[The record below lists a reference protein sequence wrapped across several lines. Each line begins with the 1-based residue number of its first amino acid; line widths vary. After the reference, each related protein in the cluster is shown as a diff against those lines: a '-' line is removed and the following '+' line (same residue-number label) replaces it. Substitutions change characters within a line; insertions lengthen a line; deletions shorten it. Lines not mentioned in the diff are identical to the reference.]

1 MNPVIRT
8 DSRVS
13 EATLSS
19 DSAAQLLATG
29 GQLVD
34 VRSPADFVR
43 NALPGALNVPVAAL
57 SWKHRYLNRQR
68 PVILCSDNG
77 SHCYHAARLL
87 AGAGFSNIYHLAVAE
102 RTSD

>member
-8 DSRVS
+8 GG
-13 EATLSS
+13 ATGESLSP

-43 NALPGALNVPVAAL
+43 NALPGALNLPVAAL
-57 SWKHRYLNRQR
+57 RWKFRYLNRQR

-77 SHCYHAARLL
+77 FHCHHAARLL
-87 AGAGFSNIYHLAVAE
+87 AGEGFSRIYHLAVN
-102 RTSD
+102 

>member
-8 DSRVS
+8 DGRIT
-13 EATLSS
+13 EASLSS

-57 SWKHRYLNRQR
+57 SWKYRYLNRQR
-68 PVILCSDNG
+68 PVILCSNNG
-77 SHCYHAARLL
+77 YHCQHAARLL
-87 AGAGFSNIYHLAVAE
+87 AGEGFSNIYQLAV
-102 RTSD
+102 T

>member
-8 DSRVS
+8 NSRVI
-13 EATLSS
+13 EASLSS

-57 SWKHRYLNRQR
+57 SWKYRYLNRQR
-68 PVILCSDNG
+68 PVILYSDNG
-77 SHCYHAARLL
+77 YHCQHAARLL
-87 AGAGFSNIYHLAVAE
+87 AGEGFSNIYQLAV
-102 RTSD
+102 T

>member
-1 MNPVIRT
+1 MNPVIHAGRAVEG
-8 DSRVS
+8 S
-13 EATLSS
+13 LSS

-43 NALPGALNVPVAAL
+43 NALPGALNLPVTAL
-57 SWKHRYLNRQR
+57 GWKYRYLNRQR

-77 SHCYHAARLL
+77 LHCHHAARLL
-87 AGAGFSNIYHLAVAE
+87 AGEGFQKIYHLAVN
-102 RTSD
+102 

>member
-1 MNPVIRT
+1 MKPVVRT
-8 DSRVS
+8 GGVTGG
-13 EATLSS
+13 ELSP

-43 NALPGALNVPVAAL
+43 NALPGALNLPVAAL
-57 SWKHRYLNRQR
+57 SWKYRYLNRQR

-77 SHCYHAARLL
+77 FHCHHAARLL
-87 AGAGFSNIYHLAVAE
+87 AGEGFSRIYHLAVN
-102 RTSD
+102 